1 MNEGAEWLASTVQKI
16 RESKYWHECA
26 IFIMYD
32 EHGGLWDHVVP
43 PAIDNWGP
51 GLRVPLE
58 IVSPFAKNGFV
69 DHTQYETV
77 SLLKFLEGLYRL
89 PPLNTRDDAA
99 LAPISPFRGQPD
111 LVVKATAGK
120 PFLYRVP
127 AYNDPQFFFVLGN
140 LDGIETDPS
149 NGYLFGIPRRSGDF
163 QALVLVAGKQGP
175 AIFTVRLQVQ
185 SAS

>member
-1 MNEGAEWLASTVQKI
+1 
-16 RESKYWHECA
+16 
-26 IFIMYD
+26 MYD

-149 NGYLFGIPRRSGDF
+149 NGTFSAFRGVQETSRLWFWWQVNKGPPSLRFDCRSNRP
-163 QALVLVAGKQGP
+163 ANQGRQLCH
-175 AIFTVRLQVQ
+175 I
-185 SAS
+185 S